1 MVVVDDFDEW
11 LDFSSLSD
19 LLGTVLLGDLQWV
32 SFNTGNQSVTK
43 WVRLGTFIMWFN
55 DNNLLT
61 GVTTTDNDSCVK
73 KEGKEIV
80 SKCEP
85 FLKFGEFSNLF
96 FNTRERKNII
106 GPRIFNRAWKEL
118 Q

>member
-1 MVVVDDFDEW
+1 RYNALESFNIQGVSGWQYVVVVDDFDEW

-55 DNNLLT
+55 DNNLL
-61 GVTTTDNDSCVK
+61 
-73 KEGKEIV
+73 
-80 SKCEP
+80 
-85 FLKFGEFSNLF
+85 
-96 FNTRERKNII
+96 
-106 GPRIFNRAWKEL
+106 
-118 Q
+118 